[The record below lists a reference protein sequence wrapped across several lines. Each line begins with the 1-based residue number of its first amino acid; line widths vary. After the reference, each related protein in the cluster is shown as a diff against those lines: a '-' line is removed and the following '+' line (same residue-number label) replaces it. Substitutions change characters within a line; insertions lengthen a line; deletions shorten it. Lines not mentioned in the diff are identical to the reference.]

1 MNSKIIFIAI
11 IVSVIFSIN
20 TFSQT
25 APNRYW
31 LQFKDKNNSPYSI
44 NNPSDF
50 LSERAIKRRNNQNI
64 QISEDDIPIT
74 PMYIDSLKK
83 LGIKIV
89 NKSKWF
95 NAVTIKTTDIA
106 LLDTLT
112 KLSFVKIVLRNN
124 VKVKN
129 FEVPEKENN
138 NSTNSYKGS
147 TNIYDYGAGLNQIE
161 MLNGQILHNYGY
173 QGQGMLIAVL
183 DAGFYRVDSLP
194 AFDSIRANNNIVATK
209 DFIDGDNNVF
219 DAPSHGMMVLSTIGG
234 YVPGSLIGTAPRAKF
249 LLLRSEDSNSEN
261 IIEEDNWVSAAE
273 YADSAGADIIS
284 SSLGYTTFDDPSQSH
299 TYSDMNGK
307 TTRVSIAATI
317 AARKGIIVV
326 NSAGNS
332 GGNSWHY
339 IGAPA
344 DADSILTVGAVDQN
358 GDYIYFS
365 STGPTFD
372 KRIKPDIVAK
382 GYLTAVETVSGNVST
397 GNGTSFAAPVVAGL
411 VACLWQANPNSTNME
426 IIDAIKRSANKYSHP
441 DSLRGYGIPNFA
453 YANSILH
460 GINYDDFSNENLL
473 SIYPN
478 PFSSNFNVRFYSVDS
493 QDIKIEIFNLVGEK
507 IFNNSFKCNAYS
519 INDINI
525 ISSNNISQGIY
536 FLKISSNSKV
546 YQQKLIKN

>member
-1 MNSKIIFIAI
+1 MNNKITIILIFINLI
-11 IVSVIFSIN
+11 LSIN

-25 APNRYW
+25 APNKYW
-31 LQFKDKNNSPYSI
+31 LQFKDKNNNPYSI
-44 NNPSDF
+44 NNPSEF
-50 LSERAIKRRNNQNI
+50 LSQRAIQRRINQNI
-64 QISEDDIPIT
+64 PVSQNDIPIT

-83 LGIKIV
+83 LGVKII

-95 NAVTIKTTDIA
+95 NAVTIQTTDLA
-106 LLDTLT
+106 LLDSIN
-112 KLSFVKIVLRNN
+112 KLSFVNIILRNYT
-124 VKVKN
+124 KEIKI
-129 FEVPEKENN
+129 PKTEKN
-138 NSTNSYKGS
+138 NSTNSYKGA

-183 DAGFYRVDSLP
+183 DAGFYKVDSLP
-194 AFDSIRANNNIVATK
+194 AFDSIRANNNILATK
-209 DFIDGDNNVF
+209 DFVDRDNNVF
-219 DAPSHGMMVLSTIGG
+219 DAASHGMMVLSTIGG
-234 YVPGSLIGTAPRAKF
+234 YVAGSLIGTAPRAKF

-261 IIEEDNWVSAAE
+261 IIEEDNWVSAVE
-273 YADSAGADIIS
+273 FADSAGADIIS
-284 SSLGYTTFDDPSQSH
+284 SSLGYTTFDDPLQSH

-411 VACLWQANPNSTNME
+411 VACLWQANPSSTNME

-478 PFSSNFNVRFYSVDS
+478 PFSNNFNIRFYSVDS

-507 IFNNSFKCNAYS
+507 IFNNSFKCNAFS

-525 ISSNNISQGIY
+525 VSSNNISQGIY